1 MANSDEKAKE
11 EALAAMKKMKEK
23 ERKANAEAEK
33 LKAEADA
40 KVVHVD
46 KKGWWSKFRWTP
58 CVWMMK
64 VTNLDML
71 QSAYNRDAIML
82 ENCID
87 CGGWID
93 NYTHPDDLIKN
104 TVFHLVVQYC
114 QDLEN
119 YLAEAERLSLTLVE
133 LEHPTRDWTPQEKL
147 EGRNFITWDKEPSSL
162 KPTTKKAQIQLQK
175 AVDIFD
181 FEYNNDIKMVKLCIQ
196 AGADPLLENSVG
208 LCPLCTLLLRYL
220 VV

>member
-11 EALAAMKKMKEK
+11 EALAAMKKMKDK

-33 LKAEADA
+33 LKAAAEA

-46 KKGWWSKFRWTP
+46 KKGWWSKVRWMP

-64 VTNLDML
+64 VPSNQDSSFCLSIAINTSCVIAALQVTNLDML

-93 NYTHPDDLIKN
+93 NYTHPDDL
-104 TVFHLVVQYC
+104 VSPS
-114 QDLEN
+114 
-119 YLAEAERLSLTLVE
+119 LSQFL
-133 LEHPTRDWTPQEKL
+133 P
-147 EGRNFITWDKEPSSL
+147 
-162 KPTTKKAQIQLQK
+162 
-175 AVDIFD
+175 
-181 FEYNNDIKMVKLCIQ
+181 
-196 AGADPLLENSVG
+196 
-208 LCPLCTLLLRYL
+208 
-220 VV
+220 